1 MKSCKVA
8 NHEMYSLREDGT
20 IHSGIHDVVLSPRTN
35 PNGYKIVTLDGEQ
48 LAVHRLVALHFI
60 PNPYQY
66 PQVNHKDG
74 NKANNHV
81 NNLEWCSAT
90 LNAQH
95 ALETGLRGGFVH
107 VDTRRALLQ
116 RVLAGETV
124 AGLAP
129 EVGNHPNT
137 LNKMLRNQA
146 EKDGLIEAWKK
157 EAQRKRKITALKN
170 LEIINAGN

>member
-8 NHEMYSLREDGT
+8 NHEMYSLREDGA
-20 IHSGIHDVVLSPRTN
+20 IHSGIRDIELAQRTN
-35 PNGYKIVTLDGEQ
+35 PNGYKVVTLDGEQ
-48 LAVHRLVALHFI
+48 LAVHRLVALHFL
-60 PNPYQY
+60 PNPYQH

-81 NNLEWCSAT
+81 SNLEWCSAAS
-90 LNAQH
+90 NAQH
-95 ALETGLRGGFVH
+95 ALETGLRKGFVH
-107 VDTRRALLQ
+107 VDIRRALLQ

-124 AGLAP
+124 ADLAP

-146 EKDGLIEAWKK
+146 EKDGLIDAWKA
-157 EAQRKRKITALKN
+157 EAQRKRKLTALKN
-170 LEIINAGN
+170 LEIINAGD